1 MTVSETPVVG
11 RPRSFDEDAVLDALT
26 ALFWRKGYAQTSMAD
41 VVEAS
46 GVHKPSLYRVFGTK
60 DEIFATVLH
69 RYLDAQMATVS
80 ELIERCSPGADGVH
94 EFLDGFAAAVL
105 ADACRNGCLLVMAS
119 NELSGTMPGYEDF
132 AGAYR
137 SALRERLAVL
147 VTRALGEDTS
157 DMALVDQR
165 SELLTTFLAG
175 FQVAVRAGA
184 SDEEIHRIIDSMH
197 GVIDAWSLAGARSA
211 PHARLL

>member
-1 MTVSETPVVG
+1 M
-11 RPRSFDEDAVLDALT
+11 LDALM

-60 DEIFATVLH
+60 DEIFAAVLH
-69 RYLDAQMATVS
+69 RYLDARLTMFDD
-80 ELIERCSPGADGVH
+80 LIERAGPGLTGVH
-94 EFLDGFAAAVL
+94 EFLDGFAATAL
-105 ADACRNGCLLVMAS
+105 ANTERNGCLMVVAS

-137 SALRERLAVL
+137 RELRARLATL
-147 VTRALGEDTS
+147 VARTVPGDAAERDEIVGRRAD
-157 DMALVDQR
+157 
-165 SELLTTFLAG
+165 LLATFLAG

-184 SDEEIHRIIDSMH
+184 PDDELRRIVDSMH
-197 GVIDAWSLAGARSA
+197 AIIDTW
-211 PHARLL
+211 